1 MEKEFYTEQEKHL
14 IEGAIQ
20 IEQAL
25 NTKRALLK
33 ALALDLMLL
42 EMEEKQGLMDGLQ
55 LEGAQL

>member
-20 IEQAL
+20 IEHAL
-25 NTKRALLK
+25 NTKRALLE

-42 EMEEKQGLMDGLQ
+42 EMEEQQGLMDGVKV
-55 LEGAQL
+55 E